1 MRRTRL
7 VVWGLS
13 AALALLLAVV
23 SGRRLWG
30 SAEPPLPDRLF
41 RVRPFALVDQ
51 DGRPV
56 SDADLR
62 GGPWI
67 AAFVFTSCRTICPTI
82 TTTMANL
89 ARRLGDEPRVRF
101 VSFTVDPET
110 DTPEVLR
117 AYAERHRI
125 DRRRW
130 RLLTG
135 EPSRVREVIE
145 SGLRQPVGEREA
157 LPDAPGSYEIVHAG
171 RLLLVDGDGYARGLY
186 ALNAEELALLER
198 HARALAAR

>member
-1 MRRTRL
+1 
-7 VVWGLS
+7 
-13 AALALLLAVV
+13 LALSLAVA

-30 SAEPPLPDRLF
+30 DLAEPLPDRLF
-41 RVRPFALVDQ
+41 RVRSFVLVDQ
-51 DGRPV
+51 DGREV
-56 SDADLR
+56 ADTDLR

-82 TTTMANL
+82 TTTMANV
-89 ARRLGDEPRVRF
+89 ARRLQDETRVRF

-117 AYAERHRI
+117 AYAQRHRI
-125 DRRRW
+125 DTRRW

-135 EPSRVREVIE
+135 EPARVREVVE
-145 SGLRQPVGEREA
+145 SGLRQPAGAREA
-157 LPDAPGSYEIVHAG
+157 MPDVPGEYEIVHAR

-186 ALNAEELALLER
+186 GLGAQELVLLER
-198 HARALAAR
+198 HARALARAD